1 MTKKVSKMSP
11 FDKLDEYEVFHQSIL
26 KMKQSQPRI
35 IEEWL
40 NKLNPTETQILNN
53 LITVRRIEVKNN
65 KDTYNIPRK
74 ILKIK
79 KTNNN

>member
-1 MTKKVSKMSP
+1 MSP

-40 NKLNPTETQILNN
+40 NKLNTTETQILNN

-65 KDTYNIPRK
+65 QDTYNIPRK

-79 KTNNN
+79 KNK

>member
-1 MTKKVSKMSP
+1 MSP

-65 KDTYNIPRK
+65 QDTYNIPRK

-79 KTNNN
+79 KNK

>member
-65 KDTYNIPRK
+65 QDTYNIPRK